1 MKTIK
6 FSSVWVV
13 FSFMLILAGCA
24 KIEPDSAYLP
34 NTSEAKADLIER
46 INTALSVTELPKSG
60 TIDARNL
67 NNFMDGFGQYFEEML
82 VFINQSEAVNPSN
95 TEAEYISRYSDY
107 LDAHPI
113 PYDFTDLVYQDQD
126 FFGQLADIIRAHDGG
141 SAELTVEQL
150 RNLEN
155 ILVETTLIPD
165 LEKEALLALTS
176 FRKFVIATIEVHGV
190 SVMGN
195 TIISTSP
202 LMSCFEDEFNASFQ
216 ECTSVLSD
224 IERPFSMFVAWSSL
238 GTFMAACIG
247 DAVVAGFINC

>member
-34 NTSEAKADLIER
+34 NTSEAKADIIER

-107 LDAHPI
+107 LVANPI
-113 PYDFTDLVYQDQD
+113 EYDFSDMVFEDQE
-126 FFGQLADIIRAHDGG
+126 FFGQLTDIIRTLDGG
-141 SAELTVEQL
+141 SAGLTIEQL
-150 RNLEN
+150 RILEN
-155 ILVETTLIPD
+155 ILVETTLI
-165 LEKEALLALTS
+165 
-176 FRKFVIATIEVHGV
+176 
-190 SVMGN
+190 
-195 TIISTSP
+195 
-202 LMSCFEDEFNASFQ
+202 
-216 ECTSVLSD
+216 
-224 IERPFSMFVAWSSL
+224 
-238 GTFMAACIG
+238 
-247 DAVVAGFINC
+247 